1 MKELD
6 VPPAEPFFIKSLAYG
21 NDRSVKVA
29 LTNVYIRGISGFR
42 IEKLRTNFENI
53 KIDVIASFPRLEI
66 RSKYKLILSL
76 LGAPIT
82 SDGDLLASFENA
94 KARIGLK
101 AQKYLRNGVE
111 YIKFEPILLKINI
124 GKVQTLKLSNL
135 FNGNPVL
142 SEVVHAILVSNSDFL
157 LNDFYPH
164 IEKSLSESFTDI
176 ANKITKEATF
186 NELFPLN

>member
-1 MKELD
+1 M
-6 VPPAEPFFIKSLAYG
+6 
-21 NDRSVKVA
+21 
-29 LTNVYIRGISGFR
+29 
-42 IEKLRTNFENI
+42 
-53 KIDVIASFPRLEI
+53 
-66 RSKYKLILSL
+66 SL

-82 SDGDLLASFENA
+82 SDGDLYAVFDSA

-124 GKVQTLKLSNL
+124 GKVSALRLSNL

-142 SEVVHAILVSNSDFL
+142 SEVVHALLVSNSDFL

-164 IEKSLSESFTDI
+164 IEKSLSELFTDV

-186 NELFPLN
+186 DELFPF